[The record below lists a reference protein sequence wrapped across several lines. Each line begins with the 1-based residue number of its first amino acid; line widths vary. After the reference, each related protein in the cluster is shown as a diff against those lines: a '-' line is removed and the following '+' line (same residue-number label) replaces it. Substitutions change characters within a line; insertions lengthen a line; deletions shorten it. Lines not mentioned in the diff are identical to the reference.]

1 MHHGANMGVRDN
13 DGNTPAHL
21 AVRMGRSGI
30 RSPVGFIHA
39 SFNLKAREENG
50 KMVPDAAL

>member
-1 MHHGANMGVRDN
+1 MHHGANMGVRNN

-30 RSPVGFIHA
+30 RSPVSFIHA